1 MLEKLFYKIKVA
13 RTAQALRSLDDL
25 ALKDIGL
32 DRSNILSHAYDCFEN
47 EKPTEKSKMDMLEEM
62 AQVYKVTT

>member
-1 MLEKLFYKIKVA
+1 MLEKLFYKFKVA

-32 DRSNILSHAYDCFEN
+32 DRSNILSHA
-47 EKPTEKSKMDMLEEM
+47 
-62 AQVYKVTT
+62 